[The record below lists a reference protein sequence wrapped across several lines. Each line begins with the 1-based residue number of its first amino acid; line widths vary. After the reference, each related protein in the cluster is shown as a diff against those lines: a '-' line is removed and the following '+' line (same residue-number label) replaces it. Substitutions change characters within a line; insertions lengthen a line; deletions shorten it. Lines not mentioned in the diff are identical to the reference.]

1 MPAMPIT
8 ELPLVEALKTKMR
21 WHQARQSVLAENV
34 SNADTPRYHGRDLKA
49 PDFSA
54 LMGGSASPTATLA
67 PVAVAVTT
75 PGHIAGRDLFGAD
88 GFSDT
93 GKKGDFEVRPNGNAV
108 NIETEM
114 VKSSENQIDYQ
125 AVSSLYQKNLDM
137 IKEAIGKK

>member
-1 MPAMPIT
+1 
-8 ELPLVEALKTKMR
+8 MR

-49 PDFSA
+49 PDFSNLVSSTGVVTPA
-54 LMGGSASPTATLA
+54 LA
-67 PVAVAVTT
+67 PVAVATTT

-88 GFSDT
+88 GFADT
-93 GKKGDFEVRPNGNAV
+93 GKKGDFEIRPNGNAV
-108 NIETEM
+108 NLETEM

-125 AVSSLYQKNLDM
+125 AVSTLYQKNLDM